1 MSCVSSK
8 KAANILERRGE
19 LAGICADK
27 YPPKTEYKQGQT
39 IVKSDTAY
47 LPGDSIPCPPSIIG
61 KDTVMVKVKCPD
73 HRIIYDTITRTDT
86 IQVENTTR
94 VADLYGKLGIA
105 NKEIYDQDREIKR
118 LTKQRN
124 ILSFSLFGLLVL
136 LGVGI
141 FLRIRK
147 IF

>member
-8 KAANILERRGE
+8 RAANILEQRGE

-47 LPGDSIPCPPSIIG
+47 LPGDSIPCPPSIHG
-61 KDTVMVKVKCPD
+61 NDTVIVKVKCPN
-73 HRIIYDTITRTDT
+73 HRIIHDTITRTDT
-86 IQVENTTR
+86 IREENTKR

-105 NKEIYDQDREIKR
+105 NKEIYDQDKEIKT

-124 ILSFSLFGLLVL
+124 LLSLSLFGLLAL
-136 LGVGI
+136 LGAGI